1 MERASPHRLVM
12 EILVAGN
19 IIVSRVSL
27 GISRQL
33 FSSTKVR
40 QYEHVACAK
49 VSCLARNG
57 NDWDRVTRG
66 SVVQPRYL
74 SEGHSVRS

>member
-12 EILVAGN
+12 EILVPGN

-33 FSSTKVR
+33 VSSTKVG
-40 QYEHVACAK
+40 QYEHVPRLKALHATGMIGIG
-49 VSCLARNG
+49 LPAAR
-57 NDWDRVTRG
+57 
-66 SVVQPRYL
+66 L
-74 SEGHSVRS
+74 SSPDI

>member
-12 EILVAGN
+12 EVLVAGN

-33 FSSTKVR
+33 FSSTKVG
-40 QYEHVACAK
+40 QYEHVPRLESLRGMGMIGTGLPA
-49 VSCLARNG
+49 AR
-57 NDWDRVTRG
+57 
-66 SVVQPRYL
+66 L
-74 SEGHSVRS
+74 SSPDI